1 MNNKEAL
8 IVIDMLNDF
17 VLEGAPLEVPST
29 RTIIPELRREIEK
42 ARGENIP
49 VIYVCDSHD
58 RDDREFRKMGW
69 PPHAVKGTNGAL
81 IVKELKPIKGERI
94 IEKKTYSGFYNTEL
108 DKNLRD
114 SGINTL
120 RLTGC
125 VTNICILFTAS
136 DAVLRGY
143 NVKILENCVAGINK
157 EDHEFGLRL
166 MRNVLGV
173 KVL

>member
-1 MNNKEAL
+1 MENREAL

-17 VLEGAPLEVPST
+17 VLEGAPLEVPSA
-29 RTIIPELRREIEK
+29 RMIIPELKRELEK
-42 ARGENIP
+42 SRKEGMP
-49 VIYVCDSHD
+49 VIYVCDRHEK
-58 RDDREFRKMGW
+58 DDREFKKMGW
-69 PPHAVKGTNGAL
+69 PPHAVKGTKGAE
-81 IVKELKPIKGERI
+81 VVRELKPIKGERI

-108 DKNLRD
+108 DKTLKEL
-114 SGINTL
+114 GVKTL

-143 NVKILENCVAGINK
+143 DVKVLENCVAGINR